1 MNTQPSHNS
10 RFEKTSRREKFIF
23 PYDSEALPGTNTLPG
38 GPSLTLP
45 EPIRARDMV
54 GESSLW
60 AGTVR

>member
-1 MNTQPSHNS
+1 MLPSQCGHDS
-10 RFEKTSRREKFIF
+10 RFEKTSGWEKLIF
-23 PYDSEALPGTNTLPG
+23 PMILRLSLAQTPSLRA
-38 GPSLTLP
+38 SLTLP